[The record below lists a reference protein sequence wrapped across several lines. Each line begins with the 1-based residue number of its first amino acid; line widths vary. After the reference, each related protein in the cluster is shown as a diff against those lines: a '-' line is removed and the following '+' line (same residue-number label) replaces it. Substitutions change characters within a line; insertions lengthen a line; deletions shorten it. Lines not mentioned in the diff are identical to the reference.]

1 MKRSWAHLSQLSG
14 DLYIPQDFERAA
26 YRLVTEQVLYSSDRM
41 SKNAYHL
48 VETYF
53 NDFAAALEPLGI
65 RLERNAHYRYVVAL
79 PMHGEGTAVSLDQ
92 TLLLL
97 VLRHH
102 YDAAMRQG
110 QIEDQGEVIVE
121 LAELQEAYQALTGRP
136 MPELGPLRDALR
148 TLRRWSV
155 CRTIDCEPDDPQP
168 FRILVRPAI
177 VEIVGAQWLQRLDQH
192 NRDDATDDDDPDDTP
207 AVDSA
212 DDTVNRD
219 VADTAETADT
229 DLDMD
234 TDDVSA

>member
-14 DLYIPQDFERAA
+14 DLYLPQDFERAA
-26 YRLVTEQVLYSSDRM
+26 YRLVTEQVLYSSDRL
-41 SKNAYHL
+41 SRNAYHL

-53 NDFAAALEPLGI
+53 GDFAAALEPLGI

-79 PMHGEGTAVSLDQ
+79 PTHGEGTAVSLEQ

-97 VLRHH
+97 VLRHR

-121 LAELQEAYQALTGRP
+121 LAELQEAYQALAGRP

-155 CRTIDCEPDDPQP
+155 SRIMDCEPDDPQP
-168 FRILVRPAI
+168 FRIVVRPAI

-192 NRDDATDDDDPDDTP
+192 NREDEGAEDESPDDGDAGE
-207 AVDSA
+207 AVD
-212 DDTVNRD
+212 TRTRD
-219 VADTAETADT
+219 IADT
-229 DLDMD
+229 DSDMESD
-234 TDDVSA
+234 DMESNDVSA